1 MSAEIQNCMTSKG
14 MLWTGR
20 ALSALIVL
28 FMLMDGTMKVLKLE
42 PVVKGT
48 AELGYP
54 ESSIVPIGIAALA
67 GAILYAIPQT
77 AVLGAIVLTGFLGG
91 AVATHVRV
99 GQTSYLFAIVFGI
112 IAWLG
117 LYLRDAR
124 IRALLPIANTCQRKR
139 EVEKMPVPSIA

>member
-1 MSAEIQNCMTSKG
+1 

-20 ALSALIVL
+20 VLSTLIVL
-28 FMLMDGTMKVLKLE
+28 FMLFDGVGKVMKVE
-42 PVVKGT
+42 PVVVGT
-48 AELGYP
+48 AKLGYP
-54 ESSIVPIGIAALA
+54 ESSIVPIGVAALA
-67 GAILYAIPQT
+67 ATVLYMIPQT

-99 GQTSYLFAIVFGI
+99 QEQSFWFAIAFGI

-124 IRALLPIANTCQRKR
+124 IRALIPLASRCERTPT
-139 EVEKMPVPSIA
+139 VSTVPVPSIA